1 MAKTLSTRANYS
13 CDASMCS
20 ECFSLHNCAED
31 GEEEEQ
37 EEADEEE
44 EEAEDDAT
52 FVTRDSFR
60 GGGMESYREE
70 NSEKLKNLVFRKN
83 IVFSR
88 F

>member
-1 MAKTLSTRANYS
+1 MGTQARKNFEHRCYS

-44 EEAEDDAT
+44 EAEDDAQE
-52 FVTRDSFR
+52 
-60 GGGMESYREE
+60 GGGR
-70 NSEKLKNLVFRKN
+70 
-83 IVFSR
+83 
-88 F
+88 

>member
-1 MAKTLSTRANYS
+1 MCDSCHGKNFEHTCYS

-20 ECFSLHNCAED
+20 ECFSLHNCAEE

-60 GGGMESYREE
+60 GDDDEPAA
-70 NSEKLKNLVFRKN
+70 KKD
-83 IVFSR
+83 
-88 F
+88 